1 MVTLNGHIRKVHRL
15 KTNQEI
21 SKKILNQKDKN
32 SSAVYY
38 PRVGVN
44 ILNEETNLGLDSAKL
59 FENKSPGKICKK
71 KFIILKKLKEFK
83 RRMYLFY

>member
-38 PRVGVN
+38 PRVDVN
-44 ILNEETNLGLDSAKL
+44 TLNEETNLGLDSAKII
-59 FENKSPGKICKK
+59 ENKSPGKICKK
-71 KFIILKKLKEFK
+71 KHNSKELV
-83 RRMYLFY
+83 RI

>member
-1 MVTLNGHIRKVHRL
+1 M

-32 SSAVYY
+32 LSVVYY
-38 PRVGVN
+38 PRVDVN
-44 ILNEETNLGLDSAKL
+44 TLNEETNLGLDSAKL

-71 KFIILKKLKEFK
+71 KFIILKDL
-83 RRMYLFY
+83 